1 MLSKILFGMLLTLGL
16 GGYLYYNDTQDTI
29 KTLMAEIAT
38 QQNVINAFELR
49 QAEQQK
55 TLEALENN
63 LKVTSEALQ
72 TQNARNQE
80 IESEMNRYLSIFARH
95 NLTKLAA
102 AKPGLIETRVN
113 NATKEVFD
121 GIENDSIAVDAIDD

>member
-49 QAEQQK
+49 QAEQTK

>member
-1 MLSKILFGMLLTLGL
+1 MLLTLGL

-29 KTLMAEIAT
+29 KTLMAEIST

-49 QAEQQK
+49 QAEQTK

>member
-1 MLSKILFGMLLTLGL
+1 MLLTLGL

-49 QAEQQK
+49 QAEQTK

>member
-1 MLSKILFGMLLTLGL
+1 MLLTLGL